1 VKILCVDDKAESR
14 RLLEIF
20 LGAASY
26 EVVSVSNGLDAV
38 QKLESGG
45 IDLIVSGVLSPPF
58 DGFQLCDLVQSR
70 PEFQDIPF
78 VFYTEASTDPKSQE
92 LALSKGAARFLNKNI
107 GPERF
112 FAILREVTRESRAVK
127 GAPVTW
133 TPPEPDEAA
142 LQIFHSRIIEK
153 LESKITESEDRA
165 NSLKEALEAKDREMT
180 ERIRL
185 ESELRLVQKMEC
197 VALLAG
203 SVAHDFNNILTVILN
218 HTEFVLQ
225 GLPEGSASKEDLLEI
240 KKAGEKAVG
249 LTRQLLIFSRK
260 PLMST
265 VTMDL
270 NHVVVELGKVIQRL
284 LGKGVTYFQ
293 DLATDL
299 GAVRADP
306 GQVEQLIVN
315 LVVNAYDAMP
325 EGGKFTLQTSNV
337 IIDAAYAAHHVDVK
351 PGSYVRL
358 TVTDTGCGMDEQTK
372 ARLFE
377 PFFSTKGKG
386 KGKGIG
392 LGLSA
397 VYGIVKQSGGHI
409 RVHSEP
415 GRGTTFKIYLPRAK
429 ASAAP
434 VPAAPVGIAG
444 FRGTET
450 VLLVEDGEA
459 LRHVVQRA
467 LEMAGYTVV
476 SVADGGEALLAAARH
491 TGELQLLL
499 TDIAIPKMNGRSIAQ
514 ELRKTHPSL
523 KVLYMSGY
531 AENMIAQEDTF
542 GAGEHFIGK
551 PFTSGELARMVRAV
565 LDGKA
570 AGLAA
575 GSPPVE
581 WVGEG
586 REGSVIDRS
595 QVQVLPEEVRD
606 NLRKAVAAAHYDEV
620 GDIIEDIQDEA
631 PDLAKDLRH
640 MADSFDYEGILEFLG
655 QRGKEEPHG
664 I

>member
-1 VKILCVDDKAESR
+1 MKILCVDDKAESR

-38 QKLESGG
+38 QKLEPGG

-58 DGFQLCDLVQSR
+58 DGFQLCDLVKSR
-70 PEFQDIPF
+70 PEFRDIPF
-78 VFYTEASTDPKSQE
+78 VFYTDASADPKGHE
-92 LALSKGAARFLNKNI
+92 LALHKGAARFLNKNI

-112 FAILREVTRESRAVK
+112 LAVLREVIRESRSVK
-127 GAPVTW
+127 GAPAPLDV
-133 TPPEPDEAA
+133 PEPDEAA

-153 LESKITESEDRA
+153 LESKIAESEDMA

-225 GLPEGSASKEDLLEI
+225 ELPEGSASKQDLLEI

-270 NHVVVELGKVIQRL
+270 NRVVVGLEKVIQRL
-284 LGKGVTYFQ
+284 LGEGVAYFQ
-293 DLATDL
+293 DLAPDL

-315 LVVNAYDAMP
+315 LVVNAHDAMA

-358 TVTDTGCGMDEQTK
+358 TVTDTGCGMDEQMK

-377 PFFSTKGKG
+377 PFFTTKEKGKG
-386 KGKGIG
+386 KGAG
-392 LGLSA
+392 LG
-397 VYGIVKQSGGHI
+397 
-409 RVHSEP
+409 
-415 GRGTTFKIYLPRAK
+415 
-429 ASAAP
+429 
-434 VPAAPVGIAG
+434 
-444 FRGTET
+444 
-450 VLLVEDGEA
+450 
-459 LRHVVQRA
+459 
-467 LEMAGYTVV
+467 
-476 SVADGGEALLAAARH
+476 
-491 TGELQLLL
+491 
-499 TDIAIPKMNGRSIAQ
+499 
-514 ELRKTHPSL
+514 
-523 KVLYMSGY
+523 
-531 AENMIAQEDTF
+531 
-542 GAGEHFIGK
+542 
-551 PFTSGELARMVRAV
+551 
-565 LDGKA
+565 
-570 AGLAA
+570 
-575 GSPPVE
+575 
-581 WVGEG
+581 
-586 REGSVIDRS
+586 
-595 QVQVLPEEVRD
+595 
-606 NLRKAVAAAHYDEV
+606 
-620 GDIIEDIQDEA
+620 
-631 PDLAKDLRH
+631 
-640 MADSFDYEGILEFLG
+640 
-655 QRGKEEPHG
+655 
-664 I
+664 